1 MKEKSNERKNEKLT
15 FREARKIVLK
25 KAWQR
30 LKEAEKKGKPIMHE
44 DLARMQK
51 EEWKKLKKELETN
64 ESEGDK

>member
-1 MKEKSNERKNEKLT
+1 MVEKLEERKNEKLT

-30 LKEAEKKGKPIMHE
+30 LKEAEKKGKPITHE

-51 EEWKKLKKELETN
+51 EEWKKLKKERFEK
-64 ESEGDK
+64 EEG

>member
-1 MKEKSNERKNEKLT
+1 MKEKSNERKADLT
-15 FREARKIVLK
+15 FREARRIVLK

-44 DLARMQK
+44 DMARAQK
-51 EEWKKLKKELETN
+51 VEWKKLKKELEAN

>member
-1 MKEKSNERKNEKLT
+1 MHERKIERKNEKLT

-44 DLARMQK
+44 DLARVQK
-51 EEWKKLKKELETN
+51 EEWKKLKKEFEKN
-64 ESEGDK
+64 ESNGDK